1 MAEELFELYNEDG
14 TPSGVLK
21 PRSLVHK
28 DGDLHGASHVWV
40 FRRVDDRME
49 LLLQKRSDDK
59 DSFPGDY
66 DISAAGHLDPGESF
80 LQGAVRELGEEL
92 GIQAGPESLQYLDTI
107 RIDAVDHFHGE
118 IFHNREIMYIYL
130 YELIPGDQEIIYQ
143 ESEISGIMWME
154 AETMCRM
161 AADNAFRHCL
171 RMDEVEVVLKELRI
185 RKRMQKQLDFLLLA
199 DREKEIGR
207 QTYKTSLIKEND
219 AEHAWHMALY
229 VMLMAEHANV
239 EVDRY
244 RTMCMV
250 LIHDIVEIYA
260 GDTYAYD
267 EAGKACQ
274 EERERAAADRL
285 FAVLPDDQA
294 VWMRGLWD
302 EFEAQRTPE
311 ARFARTLDNF
321 QPLLLNHATDGKSWV
336 EHGVKKEQPYKR
348 NANTHLGSERMWN
361 YADSILREHILKKHL
376 Q

>member
-1 MAEELFELYNEDG
+1 
-14 TPSGVLK
+14 
-21 PRSLVHK
+21 
-28 DGDLHGASHVWV
+28 
-40 FRRVDDRME
+40 
-49 LLLQKRSDDK
+49 
-59 DSFPGDY
+59 
-66 DISAAGHLDPGESF
+66 
-80 LQGAVRELGEEL
+80 
-92 GIQAGPESLQYLDTI
+92 
-107 RIDAVDHFHGE
+107 
-118 IFHNREIMYIYL
+118 MYIYL

-267 EAGKACQ
+267 EAGKADQ

-336 EHGVKKEQPYKR
+336 EHGVKKEQPYTR